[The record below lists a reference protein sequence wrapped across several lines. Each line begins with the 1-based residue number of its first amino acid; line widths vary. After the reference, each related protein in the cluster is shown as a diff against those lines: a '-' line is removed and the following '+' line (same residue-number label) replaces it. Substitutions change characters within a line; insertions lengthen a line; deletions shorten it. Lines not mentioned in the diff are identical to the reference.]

1 MSKYRSVSN
10 CGSAIGEAIGASME
24 KALAEKLMEVAN
36 LYGYHYVTSGVVETK
51 SGKRAKKLLMSDNNG
66 NQYNIDGVLANENMQ
81 PLILFESKYIRYQKH
96 NRDKASWIC
105 HAHSGIRRRYH
116 SIRSS
121 IAVLAGSW
129 SNSSQA
135 MLTSNDINLFFI
147 PFEFICEL
155 LSELDIDFNWGEKE
169 STKAKDAWYKY
180 NNLTTAQKDYI
191 GIQMVSLIEE
201 NLCSLIENILDDT
214 IDREIT
220 KIVVEI
226 VSNLGEIK
234 FFEFDNV
241 ESALLFLSQ
250 DDLKGAF
257 FTADSLSLFDA
268 SPTFDT

>member
-1 MSKYRSVSN
+1 MSKYRSVTN

-24 KALAEKLMEVAN
+24 KALAEKLVEAAN

-51 SGKRAKKLLMSDNNG
+51 SGTRAKKLLMSDNYG

-81 PLILFESKYIRYQKH
+81 PLILFESKYIRYKKH

-105 HAHSGIRRRYH
+105 HAHSAIRRRYH

-121 IAVLAGSW
+121 IAILAGSW

-155 LSELDIDFNWGEKE
+155 LAELDIDFNWEEKD
-169 STKAKDAWYKY
+169 SKKAKDAWYKY
-180 NNLTTAQKDYI
+180 NNLTEEHRLSI
-191 GIQMVSLIEE
+191 GRKMVALIED
-201 NLCSLIENILDDT
+201 NLSSLIENILDDT
-214 IDREIT
+214 INREVT
-220 KIVVEI
+220 KIVVEL

-250 DDLKGAF
+250 DDLKGVF
-257 FTADSLSLFDA
+257 LTTDSLSLFD
-268 SPTFDT
+268 SVPTFDA